1 MENKPA
7 MRLGGQGGRQSPGL
21 HSEECCQMVEG
32 GESWGC
38 EMGLLS
44 VEKRR
49 LRGHPIK
56 VYNCLEGECKE
67 DGPGLLPLVP
77 SDKRQW
83 APTET

>member
-1 MENKPA
+1 
-7 MRLGGQGGRQSPGL
+7 
-21 HSEECCQMVEG
+21 MVEG